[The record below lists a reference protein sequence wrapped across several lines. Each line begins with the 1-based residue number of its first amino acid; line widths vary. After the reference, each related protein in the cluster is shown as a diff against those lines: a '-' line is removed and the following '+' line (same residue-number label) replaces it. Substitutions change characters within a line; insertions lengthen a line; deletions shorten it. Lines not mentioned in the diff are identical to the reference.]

1 MFDLSWMELLFC
13 AVLALIVIGP
23 KDLPKLFKAVG
34 QFIAKA
40 RKMYKNMLGS
50 MQQLER
56 EVDIASGK
64 PQINENWRDLLPD
77 EVRHLPSDFLPGSM
91 TAEQYQQRR
100 QALDLAR
107 QQATSNDVSLPPKKT
122 AAHKANID
130 NAN

>member
-23 KDLPKLFKAVG
+23 KDLPKLFRAVG

-64 PQINENWRDLLPD
+64 QQHNESWRDLLPE

-91 TAEQYQQRR
+91 TAEQHQQRR
-100 QALDLAR
+100 QSLDLAR
-107 QQATSNDVSLPPKKT
+107 QQALTPDVSLPKNVT
-122 AAHKANID
+122 TSSKAGND

>member
-50 MQQLER
+50 VQQLER

-64 PQINENWRDLLPD
+64 QLVNENWRDMLPE

-91 TAEQYQQRR
+91 TAEQHQQRH
-100 QALDLAR
+100 QALDAAR
-107 QQATSNDVSLPPKKT
+107 QQAISTDVSVQNPQT
-122 AAHKANID
+122 TAHKASID

>member
-1 MFDLSWMELLFC
+1 MFDWSWMELLFC

-23 KDLPKLFKAVG
+23 KDLPKLFRAVG

-40 RKMYKNMLGS
+40 RKIYKNMLGS
-50 MQQLER
+50 IQQLER

-64 PQINENWRDLLPD
+64 QQHNENWRDLLPE

-91 TAEQYQQRR
+91 TAEEHQQRR

-107 QQATSNDVSLPPKKT
+107 QQTITSDSSLPKNIS
-122 AAHKANID
+122 ASNKAEND

>member
-50 MQQLER
+50 VQQLER

-64 PQINENWRDLLPD
+64 QQVNENWRDMLPE

-91 TAEQYQQRR
+91 TAEQHLQRR

-107 QQATSNDVSLPPKKT
+107 EQAISNDVCVQNPQSMV
-122 AAHKANID
+122 HKARAD